1 MPSIKVAEA
10 QKKYTDDVWMYRYEL
25 VTKSGIETGWKASHA
40 FELPFVFE
48 RLSHPFTKFMF
59 DGESEELFKK
69 MASDIHGDWAA
80 FIKNGDPNPD
90 WSRFTGAKS
99 PVRIYDRETRTEEL
113 DRRHLMQVWGDL
125 RFYES

>member
-1 MPSIKVAEA
+1 MPAIKVAEA

-48 RLSHPFTKFMF
+48 KPRHPFTLFMF
-59 DGESEELFKK
+59 DGESEELFGK
-69 MASDIHGDWAA
+69 MASDIHGDWVS
-80 FIKNGDPNPD
+80 FIKSGDPNKE
-90 WSRFTGAKS
+90 WKRFTGAKS
-99 PVRIYDRETRTEEL
+99 PVRIYDRESRTEEL

-125 RFYES
+125 RFYEN